1 MSKPVK
7 ISLYNSLVL
16 SDFFL
21 IKKNNLKRSYFLDLF
36 SLFKSIKQ
44 LLRLLQF
51 LQVKSSKTFFI
62 KVDNKYHYF
71 LFKKFLFSYSKL
83 NVKIIINQRLDFKNK
98 NGISFLLF
106 LDNNQLL
113 TDENFYKRLYNNN
126 IFFLNKINS
135 AVEINKGGFYK
146 IYNNI
151 FDYKKIIFL
160 IILLNKIFSNGL

>member
-1 MSKPVK
+1 MNEP
-7 ISLYNSLVL
+7 NSIQTL
-16 SDFFL
+16 
-21 IKKNNLKRSYFLDLF
+21 LKD
-36 SLFKSIKQ
+36 
-44 LLRLLQF
+44 
-51 LQVKSSKTFFI
+51 
-62 KVDNKYHYF
+62 
-71 LFKKFLFSYSKL
+71 
-83 NVKIIINQRLDFKNK
+83 IINQ
-98 NGISFLLF
+98 ILLF
-106 LDNNQLL
+106 LDNNQIL